1 MESPQ
6 STQIITS
13 SLMSTEEPLLEHI
26 EIKTHAQLMSQLKM
40 IHTFSIDFSID
51 VDSPPTTTIIAQ
63 PATAHGLASAIIQAY
78 SRHQHL
84 SLSPDD
90 IWLTIA
96 QGVSRHINYNAER
109 FRHYFVE
116 HEGKEDIIID
126 VRDILMTPGHDTPI
140 TGDWPKAITRLV
152 NETDNRI
159 KKVDLKKIVECDFS
173 TSDFT
178 SIITS
183 RIILLDAMKEYFT
196 YHMLIMGCGIPKLT
210 LKGTLNDWLNLQQ
223 KVANLRS
230 LGLDLDFWLDRL
242 EPVIAQFVATY
253 KGEVNEDFWSV
264 IKSQKPYG
272 SGMMTPCWDGWIC
285 AFFPYDK
292 KGKKLNLN
300 QIVPDQIPDGLLHVP
315 FIISSPFQT
324 RNCQMSAG
332 FLGARQEIIDNEI
345 VVSPVIGWYV
355 SDA

>member
-1 MESPQ
+1 MEPAQ
-6 STQIITS
+6 STQIIS
-13 SLMSTEEPLLEHI
+13 ASLMSTEEALLEHI
-26 EIKTHAQLMSQLKM
+26 EIKTLVQSTRQFKN
-40 IHTFSIDFSID
+40 IHTYSIDFPKD
-51 VDSPPTTTIIAQ
+51 VNSSPATTIIAK

-84 SLSPDD
+84 CLSPDD

-96 QGVSRHINYNAER
+96 QGVSRHINYNAKR
-109 FRHYFVE
+109 FRHYFVK
-116 HEGKEDIIID
+116 HKGKEEITLD
-126 VRDILMTPGHDTPI
+126 VSDILMTPGYDTPI
-140 TGDWPKAITRLV
+140 TGNWPEAIARLA

-159 KKVDLKKIVECDFS
+159 QKVDLKKIIECDFS

-178 SIITS
+178 SIVTS
-183 RIILLDAMKEYFT
+183 RIILLDAMKEYFVYRLT
-196 YHMLIMGCGIPKLT
+196 VFGCGIPKVT

-223 KVANLRS
+223 KVTNLRS

-253 KGEVNEDFWSV
+253 KGEVSESFWSV
-264 IKSQKPYG
+264 VRSETPYG
-272 SGMMTPCWDGWIC
+272 SGMLTPSWDGWIS

-292 KGKKLNLN
+292 KGVRLSMKG
-300 QIVPDQIPDGLLHVP
+300 IVPDQIPDGLLHVP
-315 FIISSPFQT
+315 FIVESPFQS

-332 FLGARQEIIDNEI
+332 FLGARQDLIENEV

>member
-6 STQIITS
+6 STQIITT
-13 SLMSTEEPLLEHI
+13 SLVSTEELLLEHI
-26 EIKTHAQLMSQLKM
+26 EIKTHAQSTRRSKK
-40 IHTFSIDFSID
+40 IHTFSIDFPT
-51 VDSPPTTTIIAQ
+51 VVNSPPKTTIIAQ

-78 SRHQHL
+78 SKHQHL
-84 SLSPDD
+84 CLSPDD

-116 HEGKEDIIID
+116 HEGKKKLEID
-126 VRDILMTPGHDTPI
+126 VKDILETSGYDTPI
-140 TGDWPKAITRLV
+140 IGNWPEAITRLA
-152 NETDNRI
+152 NETDNKI
-159 KKVDLKKIVECDFS
+159 QKVDLKKIIECDFS

-178 SIITS
+178 SITTS
-183 RIILLDAMKEYFT
+183 RIILLDAMKEYFI
-196 YHMLIMGCGIPKLT
+196 YRMLVGGCGIPKLT

-253 KGEVNEDFWSV
+253 KGEVNEEFWSV
-264 IKSQKPYG
+264 IKSQIPYA

-292 KGKKLNLN
+292 RGKKLDLN
-300 QIVPDQIPDGLLHVP
+300 NIVPDAIPSGLVHVP
-315 FIISSPFQT
+315 FIATSPFQS

-332 FLGARQEIIDNEI
+332 FLGARQEIIESEI

-355 SDA
+355 SDE